1 MSRLLQAA
9 TAGLFRFVMQK
20 YAKYLRLKYL
30 FTLAAP
36 LVLLALGLTWMLD
49 LGRAS
54 SARYTY
60 DSAEVSRGSIRR
72 VVSTSGPVRALVTVS
87 VGSQLSGQIKEVR
100 ADFNT
105 EVRAGQEL
113 AILDDRTFVAKTN
126 QANADLAQAR
136 AAVTNQEAALLKA
149 EAAMR
154 QAERAFARVT
164 QLQARGVSSAAAL
177 DNATRDIEV
186 ARAEVAVARA
196 QIEGGKANVLQKG
209 ALVEQARFDV
219 ERTHIRSPING
230 TVISRTV
237 DVGQTVAASLQA
249 PELFKIA
256 QDLRRILIE
265 AQVNEADVGA
275 VREGNE
281 ATFTV
286 DAYPERRF
294 EGVVSQ
300 VRLAA
305 TEINSV
311 VTYAVIIE
319 ALNEDRR
326 LFPGMTATV
335 QIETDK
341 RDNVMR
347 VSNDAIRFRPRDRAV
362 PQQPG
367 RAGAQGGGGPAARD
381 RLIEQ
386 VRDELKLG
394 EEQVAKLREELRRQV
409 QGARAKGGKAKGADG
424 DGSSR
429 TITNSRIEAALG
441 PLLTPEQRTAFD
453 RWKKGRENSRPALVW
468 VLTATGDIESRAVR
482 AGLADEQFTE
492 IMGGQLAESER
503 VVVRAREVKR

>member
-1 MSRLLQAA
+1 
-9 TAGLFRFVMQK
+9 MQNQVK
-20 YAKYLRLKYL
+20 YRNLKYL

-36 LVLLALGLTWMLD
+36 LALMALGVTWMLD
-49 LGRAS
+49 WGRTAG
-54 SARYTY
+54 ARFSYEST
-60 DSAEVSRGSIRR
+60 EVKRGSIRR
-72 VVSTSGPVRALVTVS
+72 VVSTSGPVKALVTVS

-105 EVRAGQEL
+105 EVKAGQVI
-113 AILDDRTFVAKTN
+113 AVLDDRTFAARAN
-126 QANADLAQAR
+126 QASADLVQAR

-149 EAAMR
+149 EAAQR

-164 QLQARGVSSAAAL
+164 QLQAKGVSSGAAL
-177 DNATRDIEV
+177 DTATRDIEV
-186 ARAEVAVARA
+186 ARAEVAVAKA
-196 QIEGGKANVLQKG
+196 QIEGGKANVLQKS
-209 ALVEQARFDV
+209 AVLEQAKFDV
-219 ERTHIRSPING
+219 ERAIIRSPIEG

-256 QDLRRILIE
+256 QDLHRILIE

-275 VREGNE
+275 VREGND
-281 ATFTV
+281 ASFTV

-294 EGVVSQ
+294 DGVVSQ

-341 RDNVMR
+341 RDNVLR

-362 PQQPG
+362 PQQQARQPG
-367 RAGAQGGGGPAARD
+367 QGGQNARD
-381 RLIEQ
+381 RMIEQ
-386 VRDELKLG
+386 VRDELKLS
-394 EEQVAKLREELRRQV
+394 EEQVTKLREELRRQFQAV
-409 QGARAKGGKAKGADG
+409 RAKGGKAKGSEGNA
-424 DGSSR
+424 R
-429 TITNSRIEAALG
+429 IVTNSRIEAALG
-441 PLLTPEQRTAFD
+441 PMLSEEQRTLFD
-453 RWKKGRENSRPALVW
+453 RWKKGRENSRPATVW
-468 VLTATGDIESRAVR
+468 VLTAAGDIEPRAVR

-492 IMGGQLAESER
+492 IMAGALEMGEK
-503 VVVRAREVKR
+503 VVTRAREVKR